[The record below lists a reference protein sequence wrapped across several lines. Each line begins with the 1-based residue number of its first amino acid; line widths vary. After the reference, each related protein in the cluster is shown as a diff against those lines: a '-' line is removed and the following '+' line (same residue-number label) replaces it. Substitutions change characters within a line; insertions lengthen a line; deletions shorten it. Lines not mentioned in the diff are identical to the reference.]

1 MRISFCRLGE
11 MCTQEAQ
18 VQSGVMIVIFGGR
31 AGLFATKDW
40 RGALKRNHVPSDEG
54 ASGKA
59 TSWPAV
65 CPPSAPVA
73 SGHAATPS
81 SSVMN

>member
-18 VQSGVMIVIFGGR
+18 VQSGMTIVIFGAR

-40 RGALKRNHVPSDEG
+40 SGALKRNHGPSDEG
-54 ASGKA
+54 ASGK
-59 TSWPAV
+59 

>member
-18 VQSGVMIVIFGGR
+18 VQGGVLIVIFG

-40 RGALKRNHVPSDEG
+40 RGAEVKPWAQR
-54 ASGKA
+54 
-59 TSWPAV
+59 
-65 CPPSAPVA
+65 
-73 SGHAATPS
+73 
-81 SSVMN
+81 